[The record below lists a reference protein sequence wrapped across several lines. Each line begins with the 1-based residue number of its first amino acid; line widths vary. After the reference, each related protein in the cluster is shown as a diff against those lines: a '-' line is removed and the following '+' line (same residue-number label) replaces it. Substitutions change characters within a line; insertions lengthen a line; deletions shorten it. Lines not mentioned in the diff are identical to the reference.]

1 MGYAPFNSENEAINS
16 EIEAIGRRQI
26 AGSEAPPTRTSGA
39 GRDSSEMLRLRRPTA
54 ADGPAI
60 SRLIATCTPLDP
72 NSAYCNLLQC
82 THFADF
88 CIVAECN
95 GQIVGWVSGYRP
107 PTEPDSF
114 FIWQVAVAK
123 AARGRRLAQRM
134 INALLNRTSIEDT
147 THLITTVTDDNS
159 PSWALF
165 NGLARTWGV
174 PLTRSTMFECTAH
187 FDGAHATEWL
197 ARIGP
202 LPSRRSRST
211 LPESKSGD
219 LTR

>member
-1 MGYAPFNSENEAINS
+1 M
-16 EIEAIGRRQI
+16 
-26 AGSEAPPTRTSGA
+26 RTSGT
-39 GRDSSEMLRLRRPTA
+39 GRDSSEMLRLRKPTA

-60 SRLIATCTPLDP
+60 TRLIATCTPLDP

-114 FIWQVAVAK
+114 FVWQVAVAK
-123 AARGRRLAQRM
+123 AARGLVSYM
-134 INALLNRTSIEDT
+134 ITKHT
-147 THLITTVTDDNS
+147 THLITTVTDDNI

-165 NGLARTWGV
+165 NGLARAWGV
-174 PLTRSTMFECTAH
+174 ALTRSAVFERDAH
-187 FDGAHATEWL
+187 FGGAHATEWL

-202 LPSRRSRST
+202 LPSRHSKST

>member
-1 MGYAPFNSENEAINS
+1 M
-16 EIEAIGRRQI
+16 
-26 AGSEAPPTRTSGA
+26 RTSGT
-39 GRDSSEMLRLRRPTA
+39 GRDSSEMLRLRKPTA

-60 SRLIATCTPLDP
+60 TRLIATCTPLDP

-114 FIWQVAVAK
+114 FVWQVAVAK

-147 THLITTVTDDNS
+147 THLITTVTDDNI

-165 NGLARTWGV
+165 NGLARAWGV
-174 PLTRSTMFECTAH
+174 ALTRSAVFERDAH
-187 FDGAHATEWL
+187 FGGAHATEWL

-202 LPSRRSRST
+202 LPSRHSKST